1 MFAEP
6 YLKARSSPF
15 GLSLFYPPEKS
26 GNIMMILSEMK
37 SKIGLAYLSGAQG
50 EVSVRID
57 G

>member
-1 MFAEP
+1 
-6 YLKARSSPF
+6 
-15 GLSLFYPPEKS
+15 
-26 GNIMMILSEMK
+26 MMILSEMK